1 MKVRDFNF
9 KNQSHNR
16 QTKVAVIYEN
26 DLLKVGTVMT
36 VADADEY
43 MTNELEGLAPFKLGA
58 TDKENKQ
65 RWKFITEYR
74 KKIIN
79 SLELKNQ

>member
-16 QTKVAVIYEN
+16 QTKVAVIFEN
-26 DLLKVGTVMT
+26 DLLKVGSVMT

-43 MTNELEGLAPFKLGA
+43 MIKALEDLIPFKLSA
-58 TDKENKQ
+58 TDTENKH

-74 KKIIN
+74 KKIIH
-79 SLELKNQ
+79 SLELKN

>member
-9 KNQSHNR
+9 KNQSGNR
-16 QTKVAVIYEN
+16 QTKVAVIFEN
-26 DLLKVGTVMT
+26 DLLKVGSVMT
-36 VADADEY
+36 VADADER
-43 MTNELEGLAPFKLGA
+43 MIREIESIAPFKLGA
-58 TDKENKQ
+58 TEKENKR
-65 RWKFITEYR
+65 RWDFIDEYR

>member
-16 QTKVAVIYEN
+16 QTKVAVIFEN
-26 DLLKVGTVMT
+26 DLLKVGSVMT
-36 VADADEY
+36 VADADQF
-43 MTNELEGLAPFKLGA
+43 MIKALEDLIPYKLSA
-58 TDKENKQ
+58 TDNENKH

-79 SLELKNQ
+79 SLELKN

>member
-1 MKVRDFNF
+1 
-9 KNQSHNR
+9 
-16 QTKVAVIYEN
+16 
-26 DLLKVGTVMT
+26 
-36 VADADEY
+36 